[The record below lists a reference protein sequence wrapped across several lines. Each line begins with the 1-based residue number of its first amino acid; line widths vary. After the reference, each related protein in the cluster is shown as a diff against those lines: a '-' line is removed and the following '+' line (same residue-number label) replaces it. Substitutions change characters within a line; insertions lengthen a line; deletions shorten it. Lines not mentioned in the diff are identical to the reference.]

1 MSLLWNRSSRSSSDD
16 WTPIAGNTPEE
27 VARNF
32 AATVDVT
39 GLCEADL
46 LQAIRQDAEG
56 WSDDPQ
62 EQMAR
67 MITLKQSFGL

>member
-1 MSLLWNRSSRSSSDD
+1 MSLWNRSSRSRSDD

-27 VARNF
+27 VAANF
-32 AATVDVT
+32 AATVNT
-39 GLCEADL
+39 AGMSEADL
-46 LQAIRQDAEG
+46 LQAMREDAAF

-67 MITLKQSFGL
+67 LLTLKQSFGL